1 MLAISRRL
9 FTLAEIDLFLLLDSP
24 NPYGYEHN
32 ITIAYR
38 RKIKSDSIKMTTN
51 TPENSVNFTLPWE
64 VFKPYLSYLVMFL
77 GMGLISGSIIHAA
90 QPEMRQ
96 YAFTLMAI
104 GAVLFS
110 LGSYLNEV
118 LFKTG
123 VMGDNLV
130 KYVLLSLLLAVGIG
144 MVSGSTQHFFDT
156 PIFASYIA
164 PLGIF
169 ISSIAFAI
177 RQGYILHRKNWV
189 FMIVLGLAFASVFH
203 LVLLTYA
210 KTLPISESHHGNA
223 AEVLSEGAHNDE
235 HAAEGLAG
243 HNTTNTS
250 AISSQDVSNQTSEAV
265 TEEQTIAVPSAH
277 TYGDG
282 HAHKN

>member
-1 MLAISRRL
+1 M
-9 FTLAEIDLFLLLDSP
+9 
-24 NPYGYEHN
+24 
-32 ITIAYR
+32 
-38 RKIKSDSIKMTTN
+38 
-51 TPENSVNFTLPWE
+51 PENQANYTTPWE

-96 YAFTLMAI
+96 YALTLMAI
-104 GAVLFS
+104 GAALFA

-123 VMGDNLV
+123 VMGDNLI

-169 ISSIAFAI
+169 ISSVAFAI
-177 RQGYILHRKNWV
+177 RQGYVLHRKNWV
-189 FMIVLGLAFASVFH
+189 FMIVLGLAFATVFH
-203 LVLLTYA
+203 FALNAYA
-210 KTLPISESHHGNA
+210 KTLPVSEGHHGA
-223 AEVLSEGAHNDE
+223 ATEHSLEDDHGDALVVDGIAAHDDVE
-235 HAAEGLAG
+235 H
-243 HNTTNTS
+243 
-250 AISSQDVSNQTSEAV
+250 VSPIVEATPVASPEIVVEEPAV
-265 TEEQTIAVPSAH
+265 TSPVAH
-277 TYGDG
+277 DSNDG
-282 HAHKN
+282 HAHSN

>member
-1 MLAISRRL
+1 M
-9 FTLAEIDLFLLLDSP
+9 
-24 NPYGYEHN
+24 H
-32 ITIAYR
+32 
-38 RKIKSDSIKMTTN
+38 
-51 TPENSVNFTLPWE
+51 ENQVNFTTPWE

-96 YAFTLMAI
+96 YALTLMSI
-104 GAVLFS
+104 GAGLFA

-123 VMGDNLV
+123 VMGDNLI

-169 ISSIAFAI
+169 ISSVAFAI
-177 RQGYILHRKNWV
+177 RQGYVLQRKNWV

-203 LVLLTYA
+203 LALNAYA
-210 KTLPISESHHGNA
+210 KTLT
-223 AEVLSEGAHNDE
+223 VSEGHHSGSAELQSDSDHGDE
-235 HAAEGLAG
+235 HKENGLAG
-243 HNTTNTS
+243 HDEVAQPTLPVEDVYLGTPDTIIEVPATTLQP
-250 AISSQDVSNQTSEAV
+250 AHDSN
-265 TEEQTIAVPSAH
+265 
-277 TYGDG
+277 DG
-282 HAHKN
+282 HAHTN